1 MGKEMM
7 MTGEELNQ
15 LTEKVIGCA
24 FKVLNSLGAGFLEK
38 VYENALC
45 HELRKAGLKVDQQ
58 RKIEVY
64 YDGVLVGYYVAD
76 LFVEDNL
83 ILELKTVKAFD
94 DVHLATSLNYLKAT
108 KLKLALLLNFA
119 KPRLEIKRVVNDF

>member
-119 KPRLEIKRVVNDF
+119 KHLRLISGGIP

>member
-1 MGKEMM
+1 
-7 MTGEELNQ
+7 
-15 LTEKVIGCA
+15 
-24 FKVLNSLGAGFLEK
+24 
-38 VYENALC
+38 
-45 HELRKAGLKVDQQ
+45 
-58 RKIEVY
+58 
-64 YDGVLVGYYVAD
+64 VLVGYYVAD